1 MHTFVP
7 QTQVTALVE
16 APSVLEQ
23 DEMVEEEHWLN
34 ALWQKRPVVGVHSF
48 VPHTHVSEL
57 AKDPSAV
64 EQAEMAEDE
73 HWLYV
78 LLQKRPVVDVQ
89 TATPQMHPALLAVVP
104 SVSKQ
109 SGPVTLMQGMLE
121 KHVVV
126 EVVRVLK

>member
-1 MHTFVP
+1 MEHLLP
-7 QTQVTALVE
+7 GDLEHALI
-16 APSVLEQ
+16 
-23 DEMVEEEHWLN
+23 
-34 ALWQKRPVVGVHSF
+34 ALRQKRPVVGVHSF

-104 SVSKQ
+104 SVSEQ
-109 SGPVTLMQGMLE
+109 SGPVPQRHGWRELHE
-121 KHVVV
+121 RV
-126 EVVRVLK
+126 ESVLVLK